1 MVLICVRGWVDS
13 RAILRPEGLCQWTF
27 SMTPTGI
34 EPATSRLAMQCP
46 HAVLSDIYKSGLY
59 YWFNTPI
66 VKLFLSSYFPQH
78 VVSTRYQW
86 FCSGWP
92 VQHTLVP
99 RRPVQHTVVPWR
111 PVQHTMVPWRPV
123 QHTLV
128 PWRPVQHTLVPWRPV
143 QHTMVP
149 WLPVQ
154 HTVVPWRPVQHILV
168 PWRPVQ
174 HTLVPWRPAQHTVV
188 PWRPVQHTMVRWRPV
203 QHTLVPSLLNA
214 VTSRTKAVPWW
225 QVPNSMFFGNVTPNF
240 CMATLKTI
248 LQFLC

>member
-13 RAILRPEGLCQWTF
+13 RAILRPGLCQWTF
-27 SMTPTGI
+27 SMTPAGI
-34 EPATSRLAMQCP
+34 EPATSRLVMQCP

-128 PWRPVQHTLVPWRPV
+128 P
-143 QHTMVP
+143 
-149 WLPVQ
+149 
-154 HTVVPWRPVQHILV
+154 
-168 PWRPVQ
+168 
-174 HTLVPWRPAQHTVV
+174 
-188 PWRPVQHTMVRWRPV
+188 
-203 QHTLVPSLLNA
+203 SLLNA

>member
-34 EPATSRLAMQCP
+34 EPATSRLVMQCP

-92 VQHTLVP
+92 VQHT
-99 RRPVQHTVVPWR
+99 VVPWR
-111 PVQHTMVPWRPV
+111 PVQHTMVRWRPV
-123 QHTLV
+123 QHT
-128 PWRPVQHTLVPWRPV
+128 
-143 QHTMVP
+143 
-149 WLPVQ
+149 
-154 HTVVPWRPVQHILV
+154 LV

-188 PWRPVQHTMVRWRPV
+188 PWRPVQHTMVPWRPV